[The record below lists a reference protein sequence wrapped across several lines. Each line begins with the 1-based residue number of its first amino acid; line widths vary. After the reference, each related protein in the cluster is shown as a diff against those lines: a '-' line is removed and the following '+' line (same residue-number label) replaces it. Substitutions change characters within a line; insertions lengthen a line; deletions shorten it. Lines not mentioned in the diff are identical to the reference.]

1 MPVVSAAWLP
11 SEFIE
16 LTSKRMLTAP
26 LPQFFYA
33 NMVYMADMRAQFN
46 ANPGAFEWMSGRGVP
61 AGVGAPVPDIATMQ
75 LMLADTIRSGAIVV
89 SDELASQPG
98 SVVKFNRPVFT
109 GGGYTQAARAIAAGQ
124 TISVTPIAYTGEQVP
139 IEIVRYAGPYAANGT
154 QVQPIGVDRFMA
166 KRGIHSLI
174 ERTGQQLHYDRDVWL
189 DTVIATLFDSPASGN
204 VLYPNDPN
212 GALSSDAAAF
222 TVGVNGDRTFDYET
236 ILRMQAKLQQTNI
249 PTFDDGKYRLVVNPA
264 QAQQLMLDPQ
274 FARYAKE
281 DASTN
286 PLRTGFLKSI
296 GTVEVYMSSTNI
308 VSTTAVSGVT
318 INHATMFGK
327 EIVARVA
334 DEEGCRVAL
343 STDDNYGETVKPV
356 WIAYEGYGLL
366 DNRFIVTAHSN

>member
-1 MPVVSAAWLP
+1 MPVVSPAWLP
-11 SEFIE
+11 SEFVE

-33 NMVYMADMRAQFN
+33 SMVYMADLRAQL
-46 ANPGAFEWMSGRGVP
+46 AVNPGSFEWMNGRGIQP
-61 AGVGAPVPDIATMQ
+61 GYGAAVPDIQTMQ
-75 LMLADTIRSGAIVV
+75 LMLADSIRSGAIVV
-89 SDELASQPG
+89 SDELATQPG

-109 GGGYTQAARAIAAGQ
+109 GGGYTQAARAISSGQ
-124 TISVTPIAYTGEQVP
+124 TISVTPIAFTGEQVP
-139 IEIVRYAGPYAANGT
+139 IEIARYGGPYASGGS

-166 KRGIHSLI
+166 KRGVHSMV

-189 DTVIATLFDSPASGN
+189 DTVIATLFDSPAAGN
-204 VLYPNDPN
+204 VFYPNDPN
-212 GALSSDAAAF
+212 NTLSTDAAAF

-264 QAQQLMLDPQ
+264 QAQQLLLDPQ

-281 DASTN
+281 LDDKN
-286 PLRTGFLKSI
+286 PLKAGFLKSI

-308 VSTTAVSGVT
+308 VSTTSVSGVT

-343 STDDNYGETVKPV
+343 SSDDNFGETQKVV
-356 WIAYEGYGLL
+356 WLAYEGYGLL